1 MNTALVTAYDDT
13 PEAISKKRTYD
24 DHAAI
29 WAEITNYLE
38 TEGVAK
44 VKVER
49 FDQADACQQCY
60 EVTLIDMGA

>member
-1 MNTALVTAYDDT
+1 MNTALITAYDIADT
-13 PEAISKKRTYD
+13 AIGKKRTYD
-24 DHAAI
+24 EHTAV
-29 WAEITNYLE
+29 WSEITNYLE

-60 EVTLIDMGA
+60 EVTLIDMPA